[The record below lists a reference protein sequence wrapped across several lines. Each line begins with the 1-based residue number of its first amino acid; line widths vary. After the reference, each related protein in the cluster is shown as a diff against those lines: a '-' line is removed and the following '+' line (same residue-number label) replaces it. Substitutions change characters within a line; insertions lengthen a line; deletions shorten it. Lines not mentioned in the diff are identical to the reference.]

1 MVSAVVGSSVQ
12 TAQRIIERLIVD
24 FGSVK
29 ADWFRAVVWI
39 GRGVDMAS
47 LLQPSGP
54 RPSALAI

>member
-1 MVSAVVGSSVQ
+1 MQ